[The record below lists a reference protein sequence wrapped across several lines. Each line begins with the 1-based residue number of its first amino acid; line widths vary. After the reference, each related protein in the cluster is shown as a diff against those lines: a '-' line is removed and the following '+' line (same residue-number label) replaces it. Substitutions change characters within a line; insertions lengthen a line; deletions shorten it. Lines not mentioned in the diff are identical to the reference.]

1 MAHANLNP
9 RQLLTL
15 PLPPRPA
22 PRLAPAEMREFMR
35 HFRDEAICWAR
46 LGPHLDFSP
55 HGYVRKRLF
64 RNSQWEMLLLCWL
77 PGQKTVIH
85 DHGGSW
91 GATRVLTGSLHESLY
106 HWRESASTITRQSG
120 RSVKTAQI
128 TIENDATIHQVENR
142 GAVPAISLHLYSPPL
157 VQFHSYNPQLGT
169 RHAVKPQT
177 RPMMAVGGVPQPEL
191 YPAVLDLL

>member
-15 PLPPRPA
+15 PLPPQTA
-22 PRLAPAEMREFMR
+22 PRLAPAELRDFMR
-35 HFRDEAICWAR
+35 LFKREVICWAR
-46 LGPHLDFSP
+46 LGPHVAYSP
-55 HGYVRKRLF
+55 DGYVRKRLF
-64 RNSQWEMLLLCWL
+64 RNNQWEMLLLCWL

-91 GATRVLTGSLHESLY
+91 GASRVLAGSLHESLFR
-106 HWRESASTITRQSG
+106 WRESASTITRLRG
-120 RSVKTAQI
+120 RTVKTAQV
-128 TIENDATIHQVENR
+128 TIESNATVHQVGND

-157 VQFHSYNPQLGT
+157 VEFHSYNPQLGT

-191 YPAVLDLL
+191 YPAV